1 MQKQTVASKTW
12 LTAIPMSYFE
22 GPAFWKRDAG
32 LMCLALRKLGVN
44 SRFVA
49 LGPAAVREDVPLIL
63 GSLEQFND
71 AKWWKQWNADGV
83 VWHSGGAP
91 RYAGVANAI
100 RESGARL
107 VLRMDSQGSPSPR
120 VNFRRFL
127 AQTYYHAIDRGTP
140 LPWLYAMAKSVIFRL
155 NRRAFDTRLCRH
167 LSHADL
173 IIIESPLAKQ
183 TFCRYL
189 SKIHRD
195 NLIERVCVIP
205 HPAMDD
211 LRYDPGQN
219 KREQIIAAG
228 RWQAH
233 AKDAPLLMRVLGAV
247 LGRLPNHQAVL
258 YGSGGQVL
266 EELRKKMPL
275 ETQKRI
281 EIAGAVAHDAL
292 CAAYQSAQV
301 IFFSSRVEG
310 FPVAAAEAL
319 CCGCSVVGV
328 ATLPSLNFI
337 ASQGA
342 GTVAASRNWADMSDA
357 LAAELELWRLGQRN
371 PVEISRTW
379 NDLVSASAV
388 VRQMFRHLGE
398 NDVLRA

>member
-1 MQKQTVASKTW
+1 MR
-12 LTAIPMSYFE
+12 YFE
-22 GPAFWKRDAG
+22 GPAFWERDAG
-32 LMCLALRKLGVN
+32 LMCLALRKSGVN

-49 LGPAAVREDVPLIL
+49 IGAPAVRDDVPLIL
-63 GSLEQFND
+63 GSLEQFSD
-71 AKWWKQWNADGV
+71 AAWWKQWNAAGV
-83 VWHSGGAP
+83 VWHAGGAP
-91 RYAGVANAI
+91 RYARVANAI

-127 AQTYYHAIDRGTP
+127 QQTHYHAVDRGTR

-155 NRRAFDTRLCRH
+155 NRRAFDTRFCRH
-167 LSHADL
+167 LDHADL
-173 IIIESPLAKQ
+173 IIIESPLAKE

-189 SKIHRD
+189 SKVQRD
-195 NLIERVCVIP
+195 DLIERVCVIP
-205 HPAMDD
+205 HPAVDD
-211 LRYDPGQN
+211 LRYDPGQS
-219 KREQIIAAG
+219 KRAQIIAVG
-228 RWQAH
+228 RWQAY
-233 AKDAPLLMRVLGAV
+233 AKDTPLLMRVLAAV
-247 LGRLPNHQAVL
+247 LGRLPNHHAVL
-258 YGSGGQVL
+258 YGSGSQVL
-266 EELRKKMPL
+266 EELRKRMPL
-275 ETQKRI
+275 ETQNRI

-328 ATLPSLNFI
+328 ATLPALNFI

-342 GTVAASRNWADMSDA
+342 GTVAASRHWADMSDA

-388 VRQMFRHLGE
+388 VRQMFRYLGRSE
-398 NDVLRA
+398 VLER